1 MDDPT
6 GAITAEMMFAD
17 APANDTAAPTDTE
30 APAAP
35 AETGESASPS
45 DTGTE
50 GAEAPEASEPAEAEP
65 EAETES
71 EDAGGGETPP
81 EDADLRAKLEA
92 MQQSLRAVAAER
104 NDYKA
109 RVNELITQVKQ
120 EQEAIA
126 QAAPPAQESQT
137 PQQALAAQWQSLISS
152 GNFEDAGNFLGADY
166 AGLPFDTN
174 DQTVCMGDPD
184 KLTSWKT
191 REDAQ
196 NMVKVYQFEQ
206 RQREL
211 EQQEQ
216 ATKRQ
221 QLEQEIAQTRVELDT
236 RFQDTVR
243 GFRET
248 AFPFITD
255 PKIQAEIDELI
266 HAKSVVQF
274 PGAGITEAALL
285 MWDTDSIQK
294 AVNLSYEQTLKLRGL
309 VDKLVSQAS
318 ASLNTAAEREP
329 VTSAGGNAATP
340 RPRKLGD
347 MEPSE
352 RSESIVKA
360 FMKWANKPQ

>member
-1 MDDPT
+1 M
-6 GAITAEMMFAD
+6 AESHL
-17 APANDTAAPTDTE
+17 E
-30 APAAP
+30 W
-35 AETGESASPS
+35 E
-45 DTGTE
+45 
-50 GAEAPEASEPAEAEP
+50 
-65 EAETES
+65 
-71 EDAGGGETPP
+71 
-81 EDADLRAKLEA
+81 LR
-92 MQQSLRAVAAER
+92 
-104 NDYKA
+104 
-109 RVNELITQVKQ
+109 T
-120 EQEAIA
+120 
-126 QAAPPAQESQT
+126 
-137 PQQALAAQWQSLISS
+137 
-152 GNFEDAGNFLGADY
+152 GNFLGADY

-206 RQREL
+206 KQREL

-216 ATKRQ
+216 AIKRQ

-255 PKIQAEIDELI
+255 PKIQAEVDELI

-309 VDKLVSQAS
+309 VDKLVSQVRMHPTPQQS
-318 ASLNTAAEREP
+318 AAGDIGGRRHAAP
-329 VTSAGGNAATP
+329 AQTCA
-340 RPRKLGD
+340 
-347 MEPSE
+347 EPSE